1 MNTGF
6 FAQPNPPYCRANY
19 LFAYQWLEKVA
30 SLAALLAHVEALRAA
45 GPGHRYLST
54 LDDIQQASYTSGHAS
69 QDDRLYLASPPDMD
83 WDDPAQEAAWEL
95 QALQHRARQLRQ
107 AQGPQRWA
115 EVCGSL
121 ALSGSDI
128 DALLAANRCPDLLL
142 DEVIYIQRLPLAD
155 ADPLIAGQPNG
166 YFSADWDSFQNHAI
180 HQHLAQQHGYQL
192 YAMGA
197 AWMAL
202 ARPQPPDAAQAQA
215 LVEDL
220 RALYAS
226 GDDALRA
233 HAGWQALPAVL
244 HTQRSL
250 VLGYTEDMADR
261 WESTQA

>member
-6 FAQPNPPYCRANY
+6 FAQPNPPYRRANY
-19 LFAYQWLEKVA
+19 SFAYQWIEEVG
-30 SLAALLAHVEALRAA
+30 SLAALLAHVEALRAGDLA
-45 GPGHRYLST
+45 HRYMCT
-54 LDDIQQASYTSGHAS
+54 LDDIQQGSYTSGHAS

-83 WDDPAQEAAWEL
+83 WDDPAQEAAWDL
-95 QALQHRARQLRQ
+95 QALQHRARQLRE

-115 EVCGSL
+115 EACGSL

-128 DALLAANRCPDLLL
+128 DALLAANRSPDLLL
-142 DEVIYIQRLPLAD
+142 DDVVYIQRLPLAID
-155 ADPLIAGQPNG
+155 DPLIAGQPNG

-180 HQHLAQQHGYQL
+180 HQRLAQQHGYQL

-226 GDDALRA
+226 GDEALLA
-233 HAGWQALPAVL
+233 HPGWQALPAVL
-244 HTQRSL
+244 QTQRIL
-250 VLGYTEDMADR
+250 VMGYTDDMADR
-261 WESTQA
+261 WE